1 MKDRFTVPE
10 HVIERAFGDKT
21 ILLSLRSGDYFSL
34 NAVGSFFWKG
44 VSEGRALPELA
55 SEAARIYRQPQE
67 AIDADLAD
75 FVRDLEQLGLA
86 E

>member
-1 MKDRFTVPE
+1 MKSQFTVPE
-10 HVIERAFGDKT
+10 HVLERTLGDKT

-44 VSEGRALPELA
+44 LSDGRAPDALA
-55 SEAARIYRQPQE
+55 AEAARTYGQPLE
-67 AIDADLAD
+67 AIERDLAE
-75 FVRDLEQLGLA
+75 FVGNLERLGLA

>member
-1 MKDRFTVPE
+1 MKSQFTVPE
-10 HVIERAFGDKT
+10 HVIERMLGDKT

-44 VSEGRALPELA
+44 LSEGREPPELA
-55 SEAARIYRQPQE
+55 EEAARTYGQPLE
-67 AIDADLAD
+67 TIEADLAE
-75 FVRDLEQLGLA
+75 FVGNLERLGLA